1 MTRTPPPVVVAI
13 DGPSGVGKSTVAR
26 RLAQKLGYHHV
37 DSGALY
43 RAVGWVAHEAGI
55 SFDAASDLAA
65 LVQRRHI
72 EVRFCNGQSDVWI
85 DGQCLTPHLRGE
97 AVGAAAST
105 VATLPAVRHEITALL
120 RRIGRLGNIVMEGR
134 DIGTVVFPDA
144 AVKFFLDA
152 SLEERGRRR
161 FCDLQGAGQPATM
174 AHVMAAVAARDAQ
187 DRSRE
192 TAPLVAA
199 ADAHVIDTTDL
210 SIDDVVQFMLTKID
224 LQPIPLQ
231 REDLT

>member
-1 MTRTPPPVVVAI
+1 MTPTQPPSVVIAI

-26 RLAQKLGYHHV
+26 RLAQKLGYCHV
-37 DSGALY
+37 DSGAMY
-43 RAVGWVAHEAGI
+43 RAVGWLVHEAAI
-55 SFDAASDLAA
+55 DLAAAADILA
-65 LVQRRHI
+65 LVQRTRI
-72 EVRFCNGQSDVWI
+72 DVKCCNGRSEVWI
-85 DGQCLTPHLRGE
+85 DGRCLTSELRDE
-97 AVGAAAST
+97 VVGAAASA
-105 VATLPAVRHEITALL
+105 VATLPAVRHEITLLL
-120 RRIGRLGNIVMEGR
+120 RQIGRLENVVMEGR

-152 SLEERGRRR
+152 ALEERSQRR
-161 FCDLQGAGQPATM
+161 FRDLQGAGQSVTM

-210 SIDDVVQFMLTKID
+210 SIDDVVQLMLIEIH
-224 LQPIPLQ
+224 L
-231 REDLT
+231 